1 MLQNRGKQQGK
12 KENLFGP
19 SKSRIDTGPLES
31 LDDYKDVTSAPKA
44 MNTAAIRDEL
54 TKDSIKFGFDRNE

>member
-1 MLQNRGKQQGK
+1 MLHNRGKHQGK
-12 KENLFGP
+12 KENVFGP
-19 SKSRIDTGPLES
+19 GNARIDTGPLES

-54 TKDSIKFGFDRNE
+54 TKDSIKFGFDHNE